1 LFEDEKDKRWKMSN
15 GSVGSTKVSST
26 QAPQTPIP
34 PAQSQKPEAKAED
47 TPVKALSEQSKGT
60 IKTLH
65 HFGATANEAALR
77 AKVTGQKAADPSID
91 SRRDQ
96 VSKMIKD
103 GTLDSKEAKDVINL
117 AKDDAKLAAG
127 EKDPKK
133 LEPALINIYVRSGVS
148 VDEARKLAGRT
159 MEIAKDGNGS
169 ASVSL
174 QPTKE
179 KMTPEKADKIRTE
192 AEESTKGNRPADEK
206 WSVDKI
212 KQDRAGFMRNVV
224 QIDGDKGTTSD
235 FKACAATSLVGGMIL
250 SKPESVQDLAKKL
263 QTPEGAKEFPGFQKE
278 PGKGAIDRIANGNFS
293 PRDVN
298 VLANGLYASTRYTK
312 YDGHETE
319 GMPISTQIALQG
331 KFRNIGFTPPV
342 MRQDTYGTFDRQ
354 GTHVTSFAHNTGYD
368 PWPYPGSNGQST
380 LSDGEAAARNQGL
393 SMGPRLGFP
402 NQKRFQLESMQQ
414 DGAGGIILERHMVDG
429 RGVDPPLK
437 ARYTYNP
444 NEKRW
449 ERDASVKVP
458 EWHEENL
465 PKYIPVD
472 VEKRRDMKIE
482 KE

>member
-1 LFEDEKDKRWKMSN
+1 MSN

-26 QAPQTPIP
+26 QVPQTPMSSS
-34 PAQSQKPEAKAED
+34 QSQKPESKAEEV
-47 TPVKALSEQSKGT
+47 PAKALSEQSKGT

-65 HFGATANEAALR
+65 HFGAAAKEAALR
-77 AKVTGQKAADPSID
+77 AETPARKASDPSVD

-103 GTLDSKEAKDVINL
+103 GTLDSKEARDVINL
-117 AKDDAKLAAG
+117 AKDDAKLPAG

-159 MEIAKDGNGS
+159 LEIAKDGNGS

-174 QPTKE
+174 KPNE
-179 KMTPEKADKIRTE
+179 KMTSEKADKIRTE
-192 AEESTKGNRPADEK
+192 AEESASGNRQADEK
-206 WSVDKI
+206 WSVDRI

-224 QIDGDKGTTSD
+224 QIDGNKGTTSD
-235 FKACAATSLVGGMIL
+235 YKACAATSLVGGMIL
-250 SKPESVQDLAKKL
+250 SKPESVQDLAKKM
-263 QTPEGAKEFPGFQKE
+263 QSPDGAKEFPGFQKE
-278 PGKGAIDRIANGNFS
+278 PGKSALDRIASGNFS

-298 VLANGLYASTRYTK
+298 VLANGLYGSVRYRK
-312 YDGHETE
+312 ADGTQSE
-319 GMPISTQIALQG
+319 GMPIPTQMALQG

-342 MRQDTYGTFDRQ
+342 MRQDTYGTYDRQ

-368 PWPYPGSNGQST
+368 PWPYPGSNGQAT
-380 LSDGEAAARNQGL
+380 LTDGEAASKNQGL

-402 NQKRFQLESMQQ
+402 SQKRFVLERMQQ

-437 ARYTYNP
+437 AKYNYNP
-444 NEKRW
+444 TEKRW
-449 ERDASVKVP
+449 ERDASVKIP
-458 EWHEENL
+458 DWQEQNL
-465 PKYIPVD
+465 PKYIPLD
-472 VEKRRDMKIE
+472 AEKRQDMKME